1 MRVRSGKRFRQIYIE
16 VTNVCNLSCSFC
28 PGTVRESGFMQRDI
42 FERCVKEAAPL
53 ADQVYLH
60 VMGEPLLHPEIGQ
73 CISFCGS
80 AGLPVAVTTNGTFDR
95 HRRATQCLNPHTA
108 TRRNREPIFEARTR
122 RDGRALE
129 YLGYYNPMVDP
140 AEIKVDSA
148 KVRSWL
154 EQGAKPSDTVRAL
167 LQKAGV

>member
-1 MRVRSGKRFRQIYIE
+1 MAMKLRLTRMGCKKRPFYRI
-16 VTNVCNLSCSFC
+16 
-28 PGTVRESGFMQRDI
+28 
-42 FERCVKEAAPL
+42 
-53 ADQVYLH
+53 
-60 VMGEPLLHPEIGQ
+60 
-73 CISFCGS
+73 
-80 AGLPVAVTTNGTFDR
+80 VAMDSK
-95 HRRATQCLNPHTA
+95 
-108 TRRNREPIFEARTR
+108 TR

-154 EQGAKPSDTVRAL
+154 ERGAKPSDTVRAL